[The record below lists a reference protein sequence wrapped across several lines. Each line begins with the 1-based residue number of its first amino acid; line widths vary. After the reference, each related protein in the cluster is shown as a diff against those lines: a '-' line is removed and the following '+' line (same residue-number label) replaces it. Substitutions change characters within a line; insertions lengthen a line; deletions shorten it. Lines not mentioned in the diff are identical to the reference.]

1 MKIIILISFVALSSL
16 VLSSM
21 NTYQNYNMKKN
32 SSPINGLPYLVD
44 SFPKQAFFFCLA
56 ACNSNLNC
64 LTIVFQMNSV
74 NSNQGVCKL
83 YSKKFQDTDL
93 ISSMGSDLY
102 EKNNFFSVTSSTSQK
117 SSTDSL
123 TTTSITKTLSVPAT
137 TTITRE
143 VYNITDL
150 NDRLLNGKFRPS
162 LD

>member
-1 MKIIILISFVALSSL
+1 
-16 VLSSM
+16 
-21 NTYQNYNMKKN
+21 
-32 SSPINGLPYLVD
+32 
-44 SFPKQAFFFCLA
+44 
-56 ACNSNLNC
+56 
-64 LTIVFQMNSV
+64 MNSV
-74 NSNQGVCKL
+74 NSNQGVFKM

>member
-1 MKIIILISFVALSSL
+1 M
-16 VLSSM
+16 
-21 NTYQNYNMKKN
+21 
-32 SSPINGLPYLVD
+32 
-44 SFPKQAFFFCLA
+44 
-56 ACNSNLNC
+56 
-64 LTIVFQMNSV
+64 
-74 NSNQGVCKL
+74 